1 MTATS
6 PALSGSVRV
15 TQADRET
22 VIDKVPVRKA
32 VLMLHRGAVDLVEA
46 DDRYRIGLWP
56 KPLIV
61 ATSIVSL
68 SAVMD
73 WRRYE
78 RTGAVSYSRDALRVR
93 DRGVCA
99 YCGLRCWEEGTM
111 DHVMPR
117 SRGGRAEWTNAVWAC
132 RKCNSDKADRTP
144 REAGMPLLY
153 TSPYIPTYLDIHDP
167 IY

>member
-1 MTATS
+1 MTATP

-78 RTGAVSYSRDALRVR
+78 RTGAVSYSRDALRLR
-93 DRGVCA
+93 LLRTPLLERGHDGSRHASFAWWASRMDQRCL
-99 YCGLRCWEEGTM
+99 GLPEVQLRQGRSNPT
-111 DHVMPR
+111 R
-117 SRGGRAEWTNAVWAC
+117 SRHAAAAHLALRP
-132 RKCNSDKADRTP
+132 DLP
-144 REAGMPLLY
+144 
-153 TSPYIPTYLDIHDP
+153 
-167 IY
+167 